1 MVGDRFEY
9 LLEML
14 STLKGNWG
22 EMETKTFDFPSQI
35 NPPHPGY
42 ISDHS
47 TVYLTL
53 PLKAVFGCIIL
64 LHIGLIWLNM
74 ATTLWTECPP
84 PPPEGGGVGFC
95 VLGQFAQLSTD
106 SQYSTIIF
114 TVLVL

>member
-1 MVGDRFEY
+1 MSERSRQIIYLCLLIVPNNKMAGDRFEY

-47 TVYLTL
+47 TVY
-53 PLKAVFGCIIL
+53 
-64 LHIGLIWLNM
+64 
-74 ATTLWTECPP
+74 
-84 PPPEGGGVGFC
+84 
-95 VLGQFAQLSTD
+95 ST
-106 SQYSTIIF
+106 
-114 TVLVL
+114 